1 MIIVMKPRVEESE
14 VRQICGLLEEHGLT
28 PHVSAGHER
37 TIIGIIGD
45 KSKLNLAQL
54 EMRSG
59 VDKLVPI
66 VEPYKLASR
75 PFHPEPTV
83 FQIGDVVFGGAE
95 LVQIAGPCSVESH
108 EQLLEVAEA
117 VSACGARVLRGGAYK
132 PRTSPYSFQGLGI
145 DGLKMMREVADQFGM
160 LVISEITSE
169 YDLDEVKD
177 YLDIV
182 QIGARNS
189 QNFRLLSA
197 VGKAKLPTLLKRGI
211 SSSIEEWLGSAEYI
225 MAEGEHRV
233 ILCERGIRT
242 FETETRSTLDISAIP
257 VLKEKSHLP
266 VFVDPSH
273 AAGRAS
279 LVPALS
285 RAAIAA
291 GADGLIIEVHNN
303 PPLAKSDAAQQ
314 LTPAQYKSLMDQLRD
329 LANIMGRGAMN
340 DSE

>member
-1 MIIVMKPRVEESE
+1 
-14 VRQICGLLEEHGLT
+14 
-28 PHVSAGHER
+28 
-37 TIIGIIGD
+37 
-45 KSKLNLAQL
+45 
-54 EMRSG
+54 
-59 VDKLVPI
+59 
-66 VEPYKLASR
+66 
-75 PFHPEPTV
+75 
-83 FQIGDVVFGGAE
+83 
-95 LVQIAGPCSVESH
+95 
-108 EQLLEVAEA
+108 
-117 VSACGARVLRGGAYK
+117 
-132 PRTSPYSFQGLGI
+132 
-145 DGLKMMREVADQFGM
+145 MMREVADQFGM

-169 YDLDEVKD
+169 YDLDEARD

-197 VGKAKLPTLLKRGI
+197 VGKAKMPTLLKRGI

-314 LTPAQYKSLMDQLRD
+314 LTPAQYKTLMDQLRE
-329 LANIMGRGAMN
+329 LANVMGRFAMIG
-340 DSE
+340 EE